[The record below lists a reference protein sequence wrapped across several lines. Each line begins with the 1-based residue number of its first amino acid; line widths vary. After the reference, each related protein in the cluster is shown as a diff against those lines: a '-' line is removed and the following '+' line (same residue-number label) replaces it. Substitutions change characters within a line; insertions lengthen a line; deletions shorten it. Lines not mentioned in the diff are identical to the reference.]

1 GARLR
6 RLARPSRRRR
16 RPRAGLDARR
26 LAHARRGGC
35 GHRAARARRRR
46 RRGARQAHA
55 PARRAPR
62 RPARPARGQPRR
74 RQSPRRARRARRR
87 GRGARGLRRR
97 ARLRRAAHAHVPGG
111 ARRRRSHRHRRPRG
125 RGRRPRSRGHRHRG
139 GRRAPP
145 ALRRPAAARRQP
157 ELPSRR
163 DAVGRVLRRARAD
176 RSGHPRERGR
186 LPPGDRRGARRQPAE
201 RAPAGR
207 RRRRQRR
214 DLQPRRRSRPARLR
228 PRARTG
234 DDEQPHARQRS
245 LHVLRDAGRQ
255 PGRLPRRRRP
265 QRRARGH
272 VEHAQHPGRGAR
284 ADLPAA
290 RRRVRAAAGVGRRR
304 APARRRR
311 RRARGGGARR
321 RDVVAADRT
330 PPPRAARGRRRR
342 GRRARAQR
350 RRGRGGRA
358 QGDGHAARRG
368 APAAGDAGRRRPR
381 GPMTGPELV
390 ARTYRRLDIV
400 GYGAHGLGALVLFV
414 FVTVLVPRTLSRDEY
429 HQVLVRTAAAL
440 AVVLVVALWLG
451 RRRTVGFY
459 RGATAW
465 AADGRPATDADRERL
480 LRYPLEFLR
489 TATACWVIGGGAI
502 ALVDLTVAPSAA
514 VAVAVTAVLGG
525 TVASSLCLILSER
538 LLRPL
543 VGRALAG
550 GPPPEA
556 ASVGVAARLATAWAL
571 STAVPLLGGVVLIG
585 ADLAGA
591 DFKAGD
597 LAGAVLFLIL
607 TALSVGLLA
616 NLVVIRSLA
625 DSIGSVRAA
634 LQRIQAGD
642 LETRCP
648 VDDGSE
654 VGLLQA
660 GFNRMVVGL
669 EERERL
675 REAFGTFVDPELG
688 ERILR
693 G

>member
-1 GARLR
+1 
-6 RLARPSRRRR
+6 
-16 RPRAGLDARR
+16 
-26 LAHARRGGC
+26 
-35 GHRAARARRRR
+35 
-46 RRGARQAHA
+46 
-55 PARRAPR
+55 
-62 RPARPARGQPRR
+62 
-74 RQSPRRARRARRR
+74 
-87 GRGARGLRRR
+87 
-97 ARLRRAAHAHVPGG
+97 
-111 ARRRRSHRHRRPRG
+111 
-125 RGRRPRSRGHRHRG
+125 
-139 GRRAPP
+139 
-145 ALRRPAAARRQP
+145 
-157 ELPSRR
+157 
-163 DAVGRVLRRARAD
+163 
-176 RSGHPRERGR
+176 
-186 LPPGDRRGARRQPAE
+186 
-201 RAPAGR
+201 
-207 RRRRQRR
+207 
-214 DLQPRRRSRPARLR
+214 
-228 PRARTG
+228 
-234 DDEQPHARQRS
+234 
-245 LHVLRDAGRQ
+245 
-255 PGRLPRRRRP
+255 
-265 QRRARGH
+265 
-272 VEHAQHPGRGAR
+272 
-284 ADLPAA
+284 
-290 RRRVRAAAGVGRRR
+290 
-304 APARRRR
+304 
-311 RRARGGGARR
+311 
-321 RDVVAADRT
+321 
-330 PPPRAARGRRRR
+330 
-342 GRRARAQR
+342 
-350 RRGRGGRA
+350 
-358 QGDGHAARRG
+358 
-368 APAAGDAGRRRPR
+368 
-381 GPMTGPELV
+381 MTGPELV

-400 GYGAHGLGALVLFV
+400 GYSANGLGALVLFV

-591 DFKAGD
+591 DFKSGD

-607 TALSVGLLA
+607 TALLVGLLA

-625 DSIGSVRAA
+625 DSIGSVRVA

-642 LETRCP
+642 LDTRCR

-660 GFNRMVVGL
+660 GFNRMVTGL

-693 G
+693 EGTDLAGEEVEVSVLFLDVRGFTSLAERTGARDVVARLNALYERVVPIVLAHGGHANKFIGDGMLAIFGAPERLADHADRAVEAALEIARAVRDAFGGELRVGLGVNSGRVLVGTVGGGGRLDFTVIGDPVNTAARVEAATRETDDDVLITEATRERLQREHCAWQRRPPIPLKGKSEPVALYAPT